1 LVILD
6 ENQFYLTIHLGDRK
20 EVGPMARDRE
30 RICEFYIKKG
40 ECTKG
45 RNAEFRGICQTCAK
59 YRAKAGSAPARTD
72 RRRSKMEKIQKKERW
87 DY

>member
-6 ENQFYLTIHLGDRK
+6 ENQCYLTIHLGDRK

-30 RICEFYIKKG
+30 RIIKKG